1 MSSGYRHESWQKS
14 SESDVLG
21 WAAIARA
28 SVKWAECPSSGIR
41 RALHF
46 SAMGNTIG
54 SEYLNWLYSLTP
66 TMPLSTHAVKLDLPV
81 GKPAQPIDPVVNRVA
96 VSASGEASW
105 NGAPVSRA
113 ELRRLMADSG
123 AMAVEPEMHLL
134 PDAEAPYAAVDSIL
148 ADAKRA
154 EVTKLGFVGN
164 QAYQAAF

>member
-1 MSSGYRHESWQKS
+1 MGALVRRQGGGFGNGAAGQGAVAVREPGLLG
-14 SESDVLG
+14 EMNTTPLVDVMLVLLVMF
-21 WAAIARA
+21 I
-28 SVKWAECPSSGIR
+28 I
-41 RALHF
+41 
-46 SAMGNTIG
+46 
-54 SEYLNWLYSLTP
+54 